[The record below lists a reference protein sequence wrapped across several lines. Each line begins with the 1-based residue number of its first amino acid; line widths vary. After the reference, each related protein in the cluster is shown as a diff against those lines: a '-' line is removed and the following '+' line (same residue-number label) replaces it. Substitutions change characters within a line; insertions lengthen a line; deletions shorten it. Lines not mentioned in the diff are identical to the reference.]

1 MSDTKPVGEEI
12 AYAFDQE
19 DVAKLKAV
27 SARLNSPRAL
37 SFDNRRDLANLI
49 DLLCS
54 RAVKINLNS

>member
-1 MSDTKPVGEEI
+1 MSDTKPVEEEI
-12 AYAFDQE
+12 TYAFDQE

-54 RAVKINLNS
+54 RAVKIDNS